1 MYMKK
6 QGMSFEEFKALFQ
19 DSFESEDELLRE
31 YKSFLSVLEQL
42 DQAIVPELSSSQKA
56 EIFKH
61 SWREQQQKP
70 SWILTWLDFFRK
82 PAVAF
87 AFGIVIGCIVMSF
100 VTNNHPDLTQTVSAE
115 PLLAVEHTKYT
126 QTYRG
131 KMIEE
136 FYPEFESP
144 KIVLE
149 KAGESSQ
156 PQRTLYG
163 TLDNGEITVVWNL

>member
-1 MYMKK
+1 MKN
-6 QGMSFEEFKALFQ
+6 QRLSLEEFKELFQ
-19 DSFESEDELLRE
+19 DSFESEEELMRE

-42 DQAIVPELSSSQKA
+42 DQAIVPELSSGQKA
-56 EIFKH
+56 KIFRQ
-61 SWREQQQKP
+61 SWQERPQEH
-70 SWILTWLDFFRK
+70 SWILTWLDYFRR

-87 AFGIVIGCIVMSF
+87 ALGIMIGCIVMSL

-115 PLLAVEHTKYT
+115 PMLAVEQTKYT
-126 QTYRG
+126 QTYKG

-149 KAGESSQ
+149 KASESSQ

>member
-1 MYMKK
+1 MK
-6 QGMSFEEFKALFQ
+6 QQRLSFEEFKALLQDDFQ
-19 DSFESEDELLRE
+19 SQEELQKE
-31 YKSFLSVLEQL
+31 YDDFLSMFEHLDRTPVPDFSPEERAAIFKRAWLER
-42 DQAIVPELSSSQKA
+42 PQKA
-56 EIFKH
+56 
-61 SWREQQQKP
+61 SWF
-70 SWILTWLDFFRK
+70 LTVIDWFRQ

-87 AFGIVIGCIVMSF
+87 ALGIVMGCIVMSAMR
-100 VTNNHPDLTQTVSAE
+100 NDQLDLTQPASAD
-115 PLLAVEHTKYT
+115 PLLTVEHTKYT

-136 FYPEFESP
+136 FYPEFENP

-149 KAGESSQ
+149 QADESSP

>member
-87 AFGIVIGCIVMSF
+87 AFGVVIGCIVMSV
-100 VTNNHPDLTQTVSAE
+100 VTSDRLDLVEKASAGQLLTVE
-115 PLLAVEHTKYT
+115 NTKYT
-126 QTYRG
+126 QTYKGR
-131 KMIEE
+131 IVDE
-136 FYPEFESP
+136 FYPQFENP

-149 KAGESSQ
+149 KAEESA
-156 PQRTLYG
+156 PQQRALYG
-163 TLDNGEITVVWNL
+163 TLDNGEIYVVWNL